1 MKTEV
6 AEKSNEEKTTVFV
19 SRCTLL
25 FDTGNKS
32 LTYKT
37 FVIIQV
43 IQQTVFINSL
53 LFRPRE
59 FFFNT
64 GFLSEALLRP
74 RSFLYKRVYRSLK
87 QHKSIILKK

>member
-19 SRCTLL
+19 SWCTLL

-32 LTYKT
+32 LNYKT

-53 LFRPRE
+53 FLDLVSSSLTLAFFPQLFYALVRFYISE
-59 FFFNT
+59 FI
-64 GFLSEALLRP
+64 GP
-74 RSFLYKRVYRSLK
+74 
-87 QHKSIILKK
+87 